1 MKWEDKAQVK
11 KGNIGEK
18 IIQQYLEGKGWK
30 VYKPFTKGAHWFDM
44 LACKNKAKVI
54 AIDVKTKARFNKW

>member
-30 VYKPFTKGAHWFDM
+30 VYKPFTKGAHWFE
-44 LACKNKAKVI
+44 NTWQPITPTKVQP
-54 AIDVKTKARFNKW
+54 N